1 MSSRLGS
8 DASDRYQVLE
18 EPYNTPD
25 SYRPTTPEA
34 NPQPDLESQ
43 YYQNRQ
49 PSNKIAASSY
59 VQVKKTP
66 KSSGVKSLLGVLH
79 DIKVL
84 LWILLLA
91 GAMYGH

>member
-34 NPQPDLESQ
+34 NPQPDPEAQ
-43 YYQNRQ
+43 YAL
-49 PSNKIAASSY
+49 PGDEELKD
-59 VQVKKTP
+59 KE
-66 KSSGVKSLLGVLH
+66 
-79 DIKVL
+79 
-84 LWILLLA
+84 
-91 GAMYGH
+91 

>member
-8 DASDRYQVLE
+8 EASERYQVLE

-59 VQVKKTP
+59 AQVKKPP